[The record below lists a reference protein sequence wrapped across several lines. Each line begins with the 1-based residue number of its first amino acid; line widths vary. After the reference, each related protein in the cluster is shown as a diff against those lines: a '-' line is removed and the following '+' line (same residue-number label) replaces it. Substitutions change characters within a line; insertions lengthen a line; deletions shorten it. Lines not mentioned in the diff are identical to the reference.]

1 MPDLLDT
8 VFEAI
13 ENSFQGGTST
23 APPSTAP
30 NKPSWFAGAAM
41 PPPVEEEKD
50 LLDTVFG
57 AIENGNCPV
66 PPPSS
71 SSHPTEP
78 TLSSFPWEAFQ
89 TRATSS
95 NAGAQPSDESPK
107 EQKTKKNKKKR
118 GWENKWETIGFF
130 HNPMAPSEEHVAQQ
144 KIFDEQAKRQK
155 ELEEQLTQKERELR
169 ALQQQQQQFRAA
181 LLQQQSNGGGDVDL
195 LETVFSTV
203 ENGVCPNSN
212 HAAPLMI
219 AADQQEPRSTDP
231 LPLLHPRRDHEPQFH
246 GFVIHKLRQDYK
258 SLADALDSG
267 MSTVSSALMS
277 RKSNQRSTA
286 PESISVVKVKKNKS
300 KYNNNSATSDIP
312 RLPEKDD
319 GDVIDQIF
327 ESFEAGMGLESSAD
341 ALYKAHVALAL
352 QAQQEVALY
361 KALVLQQQEEEKRFL
376 KEQKEQQRR
385 MEQEQV
391 RVTELETRTEAAADE
406 PQQHQKLDLLDSVFE
421 AFELNLCAASTG
433 TTTAVQ

>member
-23 APPSTAP
+23 APPRTAP
-30 NKPSWFAGAAM
+30 NKSSWFAGASM

-78 TLSSFPWEAFQ
+78 ALNSFPWEAFQ
-89 TRATSS
+89 P
-95 NAGAQPSDESPK
+95 PSDESPK

-144 KIFDEQAKRQK
+144 KMFDEQAKRQK
-155 ELEEQLTQKERELR
+155 ELEEQLTQKEHELR
-169 ALQQQQQQFRAA
+169 VLQQQQQQFRAA
-181 LLQQQSNGGGDVDL
+181 LLQQQSNGSGDVDL

-212 HAAPLMI
+212 HATPLMI
-219 AADQQEPRSTDP
+219 AADQQQPRSTDP

-277 RKSNQRSTA
+277 RKPNQRSTA

-300 KYNNNSATSDIP
+300 KYNNNKAMSDIP
-312 RLPEKDD
+312 HLPEKDE

-385 MEQEQV
+385 MEQEQS
-391 RVTELETRTEAAADE
+391 RVAELETRTEAAADE
-406 PQQHQKLDLLDSVFE
+406 PHRLDLLDSVFE